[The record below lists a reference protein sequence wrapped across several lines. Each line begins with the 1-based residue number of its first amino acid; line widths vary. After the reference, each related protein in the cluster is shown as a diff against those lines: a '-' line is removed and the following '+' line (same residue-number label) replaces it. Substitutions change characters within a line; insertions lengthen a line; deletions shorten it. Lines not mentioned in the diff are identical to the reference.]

1 MPRGN
6 GIESTQLDSQFPQLQ
21 VKRYLPW
28 PQNPAL
34 AEKISPPHSSF
45 EQPVM
50 MSRVGNRNPSA
61 LTEPDVKLSPHPAPT
76 TPDLARKLHNLP
88 WNLPLSNLGTLQ
100 CWAGGGGDHEV
111 RRAARGRSVVN
122 FMRSRY

>member
-50 MSRVGNRNPSA
+50 MSRVAESQPLRPHRTGREALASSGSYDTGPCPKAAQPPLESSA
-61 LTEPDVKLSPHPAPT
+61 LH
-76 TPDLARKLHNLP
+76 
-88 WNLPLSNLGTLQ
+88 LGAIQ
-100 CWAGGGGDHEV
+100 SRGWGGGGYGG
-111 RRAARGRSVVN
+111 RQGAR
-122 FMRSRY
+122 